1 VLREKLNLKGIK
13 LILGSQSPRRK
24 ELLSSLDLDFKVI
37 TKNVDETYPNGLSN
51 KEIAEYLA
59 KLKSSVFQPKEDEI
73 VITSDTIVCLG
84 NSVLRKPKNSAQ
96 AAEMLGNLSGN
107 SHEVITGVC
116 IKSEDKEITFSDT
129 TIVNFKILSDN
140 EIEYYINNYKPF
152 DKAGSYGIQEWIGQI
167 GITKVEGSYF
177 TVMGLPTHQVYKELL
192 KFC

>member
-1 VLREKLNLKGIK
+1 MLREKLNLKGIK

-84 NSVLRKPKNSAQ
+84 NSVLGKPKNSAQ

>member
-1 VLREKLNLKGIK
+1 M
-13 LILGSQSPRRK
+13 
-24 ELLSSLDLDFKVI
+24 
-37 TKNVDETYPNGLSN
+37 
-51 KEIAEYLA
+51 
-59 KLKSSVFQPKEDEI
+59 
-73 VITSDTIVCLG
+73 
-84 NSVLRKPKNSAQ
+84 LRKPKNSAQ